1 MPLDAYANCFV
12 QRHRP
17 GPTISA
23 RTAAL
28 APAPP
33 PSSPPPRA
41 GLALRD
47 LAQPEAKPEAKAP
60 LQDALNEP
68 PPPNLDD

>member
-17 GPTISA
+17 GRAISA
-23 RTAAL
+23 PTAVS

-33 PSSPPPRA
+33 PPPPRA

-47 LAQPEAKPEAKAP
+47 LAEPEAKPAAKAP

-68 PPPNLDD
+68 PPSNHDD